1 MQRLIGF
8 GGWYELLL
16 KTTRLMALVGLIG
29 LLSLA
34 LLTVGEVLS
43 RSFFEHAMPGV
54 GDVSSLIVGVAMASC
69 FGIVAV
75 AQGHIKVSIIKVR
88 SRTTSFL
95 NACGNLM
102 GVLLFAV
109 YAWQMWCYGEYLG
122 KYGEVTTV
130 VSWPREP
137 WMKACAVLLA
147 FCVPAH
153 FILTIRD
160 LSEAIFKKRYN
171 SF

>member
-1 MQRLIGF
+1 MQRLTRI

-16 KTTRLMALVGLIG
+16 KTTRLMALIGLIG
-29 LLSLA
+29 LLTLA
-34 LLTVGEVLS
+34 LLTVGEVMS

-54 GDVSSLIVGVAMASC
+54 ADVSSLIVGVAMASC

-75 AQGHIKVSIIKVR
+75 AQGHIKVSIMRVR
-88 SRTTSFL
+88 RRTTSFL

-102 GVLLFAV
+102 GIGLFTL
-109 YAWQMWCYGEYLG
+109 YAWQMWRYGDFLG

-153 FILTIRD
+153 LILTVRD
-160 LSEAIFKKRYN
+160 FAEAIFKKN
-171 SF
+171 LS

>member
-1 MQRLIGF
+1 MQRIASI
-8 GGWYELLL
+8 GGWYGLLV
-16 KTTRLMALVGLIG
+16 KTTRLMALIGLIG

-54 GDVSSLIVGVAMASC
+54 ADVSSLIVGVAMASC

-75 AQGHIKVSIIKVR
+75 AQGHIKVSIMKVR
-88 SRTTSFL
+88 RRTTSFL

-102 GVLLFAV
+102 GVGLFTV
-109 YAWQMWCYGEYLG
+109 YTWQMWCYGEYLG

-153 FILTIRD
+153 LILTVKD
-160 LSEAIFKKRYN
+160 VTEAVFRKKI
-171 SF
+171 

>member
-1 MQRLIGF
+1 MQRVAII

-16 KTTRLMALVGLIG
+16 KTTRLMALIGLIG

-34 LLTVGEVLS
+34 ILTVCEVLS

-54 GDVSSLIVGVAMASC
+54 ADVSSLIVGVAMASC

-75 AQGHIKVSIIKVR
+75 AQGHIKVSIMKVR
-88 SRTTSFL
+88 KRTTSFL

-102 GVLLFAV
+102 GVGLFTV
-109 YAWQMWCYGEYLG
+109 YTWQMWCYAEYLG

-153 FILTIRD
+153 LILTVRD
-160 LSEAIFKKRYN
+160 FSEAIFNKKIQ
-171 SF
+171 